1 MIHRILE
8 GPQACDVGK
17 AVYIAH
23 QSYWP
28 PMSLEPDFVNCVR
41 VFSRLEVVTPEQQR
55 AFDSLL
61 KEIGKAHGGIEVRP
75 DVGAYLGVVGHPC

>member
-1 MIHRILE
+1 MVHRILE
-8 GPQACDVGK
+8 GSEACEVGK
-17 AVYIAH
+17 AVYLAH

-28 PMSLEPDFVNCVR
+28 PMSLEPDFPNCVR

-61 KEIGKAHGGIEVRP
+61 KEISKGHGDVVVRP
-75 DVGAYLGVVGHPC
+75 DVGNLLLVLGHPC